1 MRIDRCSCF
10 GQTFAALKAVAG
22 QTGATT
28 LADLQV
34 HVAFGHRCQLC
45 HPYVRR
51 MLQTGET
58 VFHHL
63 LPAEETPVPTAEGP

>member
-1 MRIDRCSCF
+1 MSLRIDRCLCF
-10 GQTFAALKAVAG
+10 GQTFTALKDIAER
-22 QTGATT
+22 TGATT
-28 LADLQV
+28 LPDLQA

-58 VFHHL
+58 MFHHL
-63 LPAEETPVPTAEGP
+63 LPAETVPENPLK